1 MHGYR
6 RLTEA
11 GYSIGNAYSNTDAET
26 FTPKLISRYKSLVE
40 KIYQDGGRKFLFL
53 NVPAVSRT
61 PKFLAEGDKVVKAHA
76 KYLSVFNDNLEAM
89 VKNFTTKHQDV
100 GISDRH

>member
-6 RLTEA
+6 RLTGA

-26 FTPKLISRYKSLVE
+26 FTPKLIARYWSLVE

-53 NVPAVSRT
+53 NAPAVSRT
-61 PKFLAEGDKVVKAHA
+61 PKFLDEGDKVVKAHA
-76 KYLSVFNDNLEAM
+76 KYLSVFNDNLETM

-100 GISDRH
+100 SD